1 MERLFIRA
9 GKRALEMIRDGGFS
23 LDRVTT
29 YVGPAVGPRWLVASG
44 VDLALLRNGKLGSK
58 SRPVLLTGASAGA
71 WRFAAW
77 LQPEPEKSYRRLLD
91 AYIGIP
97 FDRRSTP
104 SSIRRSLQ
112 EVIDSFLEND
122 AIPSRWP
129 MTITG
134 LPLRRPGRKTLPPRR
149 PRGCRSGASRCA
161 MPSTGSTAAI
171 SSVSLNGWSST
182 AAPGRPSSACGPV
195 SAGRPSCWINSTSSM
210 PFSPRAPS
218 RL

>member
-1 MERLFIRA
+1 MERLCIRA
-9 GKRALEMIRDGGFS
+9 GKRALEMIRDGGFR

-44 VDLALLRNGKLGSK
+44 FDLTLLRNGKLGSK

-104 SSIRRSLQ
+104 SSHQEISPGGHRRLPG
-112 EVIDSFLEND
+112 E
-122 AIPSRWP
+122 RRH
-129 MTITG
+129 
-134 LPLRRPGRKTLPPRR
+134 PLR
-149 PRGCRSGASRCA
+149 A
-161 MPSTGSTAAI
+161 
-171 SSVSLNGWSST
+171 
-182 AAPGRPSSACGPV
+182 GP
-195 SAGRPSCWINSTSSM
+195 
-210 PFSPRAPS
+210 
-218 RL
+218 

>member
-9 GKRALEMIRDGGFS
+9 GKRALEMIRDGGFR

-91 AYIGIP
+91 VH
-97 FDRRSTP
+97 RHLKR
-104 SSIRRSLQ
+104 
-112 EVIDSFLEND
+112 V
-122 AIPSRWP
+122 
-129 MTITG
+129 
-134 LPLRRPGRKTLPPRR
+134 
-149 PRGCRSGASRCA
+149 
-161 MPSTGSTAAI
+161 
-171 SSVSLNGWSST
+171 
-182 AAPGRPSSACGPV
+182 
-195 SAGRPSCWINSTSSM
+195 
-210 PFSPRAPS
+210 
-218 RL
+218 